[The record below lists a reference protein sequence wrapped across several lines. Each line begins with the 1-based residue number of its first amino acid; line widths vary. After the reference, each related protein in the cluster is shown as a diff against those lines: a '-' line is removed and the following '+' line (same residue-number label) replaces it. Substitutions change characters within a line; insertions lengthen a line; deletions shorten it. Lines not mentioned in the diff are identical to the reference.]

1 MSNIN
6 ITNDKKDDSL
16 KSEIMKLKLENSNLR
31 SKVIQARHLVIE
43 LNNANEHILKLN
55 KEKYELMVKQNEEIK
70 KYKLE
75 MEKILNEKDFH
86 QLNYDKR
93 LTIFEQKMGKINDI
107 EMENKVYKEELKELK
122 EKNKIL
128 EEAANVKLRELE
140 INNQIKFKN
149 IKNKIM
155 NNLTEAKN
163 NMIKTNLKHMDL
175 KTNLIYIQNNKLIN
189 DIDLQNKTTTR
200 LLKEK
205 NKLKKKLLDLENQK
219 EINEKVQLELAYK
232 LNNKK
237 KEKGNN
243 NSINT
248 NLFNKKNQN
257 KKLFKIKKN
266 LLIINGNEK
275 FLDSNIFKH
284 KETDKNKKSIE
295 NILKTSKKKLKTL
308 NDIDSY
314 INTKLSK
321 NIEYKKSSN
330 TLSKEK
336 HNSINNISNNESLII
351 DPLKLKYKQ
360 IAQKKENEIKNLN
373 IKIDT
378 LKNRIAFF
386 IDKYKKLYN
395 FLEECLD
402 TFFWELKGENNY
414 KINYDEL
421 SKFNF
426 EKLNKN
432 EKYAVLVL
440 LMNHLLPI
448 ITFNFNSNCNLGNN
462 IFSTN
467 INIFDKN
474 FNKTNKHLND
484 NILKRSFFGK
494 DNKLQRDLF
503 IKNDVLFDGTIPV
516 LRKSESNILD
526 NSKLKED
533 KYKFIL

>member
-16 KSEIMKLKLENSNLR
+16 KSEIMKLKLENSTLR
-31 SKVIQARHLVIE
+31 SKVIQARHLEIE

-70 KYKLE
+70 RYKLE

-175 KTNLIYIQNNKLIN
+175 KANLIYIQNNKLIN

-243 NSINT
+243 NSIDT

-275 FLDSNIFKH
+275 FLDSNIFKP
-284 KETDKNKKSIE
+284 KETKKSIE

-321 NIEYKKSSN
+321 KTEYKKSNN
-330 TLSKEK
+330 TISKEK